1 MQSKSREAL
10 FFGHPVSDDLIK
22 SVTGSASAELTGR
35 VQPTV
40 SKTLM
45 FGYLAS
51 SANFRHSIRFPAV
64 LNDLELVK
72 FPFFKRPEIE
82 IIIRC

>member
-10 FFGHPVSDDLIK
+10 FFGHPVADDLIK

-35 VQPTV
+35 VQPIV

-45 FGYLAS
+45 FRYLAPS
-51 SANFRHSIRFPAV
+51 ENFRHSICFLAV

-82 IIIRC
+82 IIMPC